1 MAGGLAPLSIG
12 DVVALI
18 LLIGG
23 VVLLVVLWA
32 APKGERPHDAAWKD
46 GAFYSNSRDRALLV
60 PKRFGVGYTLN
71 FGNPWAWVLLAL
83 ILVVAAA
90 PLFLTMAYMRHL
102 LSQMHR

>member
-1 MAGGLAPLSIG
+1 MTVGSSALSIA
-12 DVVALI
+12 DIVAVI
-18 LLIGG
+18 VLIGG
-23 VVLLVVLWA
+23 VVLLVVLWV
-32 APKGERPHDAAWKD
+32 APKGERPHDAAWKG

-71 FGNPWAWVLLAL
+71 FGNPWAWALLAL

-102 LSQMHR
+102 LSQMRR